1 MMVAATL
8 LTSCN
13 QDQNADT
20 NNVFRYNESAGII
33 TLDPAFS
40 RDQAHIW
47 VCNQL
52 YNSLV
57 KLDDDLDISPSIA
70 KEWSIE
76 ADFAEVF

>member
-1 MMVAATL
+1 LKIFQIHRSAAIAGYILVTL
-8 LTSCN
+8 SLSISCSKQGDESN
-13 QDQNADT
+13 KNI
-20 NNVFRYNESAGII
+20 FRYNESAGLI

-57 KLDDDLDISPSIA
+57 KLDDDLNIA
-70 KEWSIE
+70 GI
-76 ADFAEVF
+76 